1 MSTKLDLIKK
11 IDERLQIKKPRRS
24 DYTLL
29 IENTEDASERIIESM
44 QIILHTIETK
54 GSTLLE
60 RKNELLSQLPEQL
73 K

>member
-11 IDERLQIKKPRRS
+11 IDERLQIKKSRRS